1 MRLFDF
7 AQGRRLAASAALLL
21 LISCGSSN
29 AYAQRRRAVTTP
41 THEWARGAVF
51 YEVFVRSFY
60 DSNADGNGDF
70 PGLTAKLD
78 YISSLGVDAVWLM
91 PVFESPSYHGYD
103 ATDYETIE
111 HDYGTNADF
120 QRFLDEAHRRNIRVI
135 LDFVMNHTSSDH
147 PWFRDS
153 ASSSTSSKRNWYVWS
168 ATNPG
173 WTQPWGPN
181 LTWYQLNGAWYYGVF
196 WSGMPDLNY
205 RTPEVKAEMFRI
217 SREWLRKGVDGY
229 RLDATRYL
237 IEDGPGAGQYDT
249 PETHQLLKD
258 FSNDV
263 QQTKSDAI
271 LVAENTVETAK
282 LAAYFADV
290 PMNFNFPLASA
301 IVDGVNKSDATAIVS
316 TIREMLN
323 DYPEGAIDAPFLTNH
338 DQTRIAT
345 LLNNNAAKLR
355 DAAAILLTLPGAPF
369 IYYGEELGMQ
379 NGTTQ
384 EDESKRT
391 PMPWTA
397 SGGFTTGTP
406 WRTYSPGTAQSNVAA
421 ETSDPQSLLSYYRN
435 WIAARKK
442 SNALLKGDIAVLASP
457 ASVLAFIRTSGNE
470 RVLVVHNLGSS
481 SVTAGPFDIA
491 AAGFEPVF
499 ADSGA
504 TDPAQSDGGWR
515 VTLPAHASGAWRAHD
530 IGVLP

>member
-1 MRLFDF
+1 M
-7 AQGRRLAASAALLL
+7 RRLAAAAALLL

-29 AYAQRRRAVTTP
+29 AYAQRRRAVSPTP

-51 YEVFVRSFY
+51 YEVFVRSFS

-78 YISSLGVDAVWLM
+78 YISSLGVDALWLM

-120 QRFLDEAHRRNIRVI
+120 QHFLDEAHRRNIRVI
-135 LDFVMNHTSSDH
+135 LDFVMNHTSSEH
-147 PWFRDS
+147 PWFRES
-153 ASSSTSSKRNWYVWS
+153 ASSPTSAKRNWYVWN

-205 RTPEVKAEMFRI
+205 RTAEVKDEMFRI

-258 FSNDV
+258 FWSDV

-271 LVAENTVETAK
+271 LVAENTVETPK

-301 IVDGVNKSDATAIVS
+301 IVDGVNTSDASGIVA

-323 DYPEGAIDAPFLTNH
+323 DYPEGAVDAPFLTN
-338 DQTRIAT
+338 
-345 LLNNNAAKLR
+345 
-355 DAAAILLTLPGAPF
+355 
-369 IYYGEELGMQ
+369 
-379 NGTTQ
+379 
-384 EDESKRT
+384 
-391 PMPWTA
+391 
-397 SGGFTTGTP
+397 
-406 WRTYSPGTAQSNVAA
+406 
-421 ETSDPQSLLSYYRN
+421 
-435 WIAARKK
+435 
-442 SNALLKGDIAVLASP
+442 
-457 ASVLAFIRTSGNE
+457 
-470 RVLVVHNLGSS
+470 
-481 SVTAGPFDIA
+481 
-491 AAGFEPVF
+491 
-499 ADSGA
+499 
-504 TDPAQSDGGWR
+504 
-515 VTLPAHASGAWRAHD
+515 
-530 IGVLP
+530 